1 VQDSTFDMG
10 KYEASG
16 LGNVGTRD
24 RLLGVSG
31 RSRLLAACVGSCV
44 RGQVIGQ
51 TVILTV
57 LAAIVFGSAVFLSYR
72 FLGWLLD

>member
-1 VQDSTFDMG
+1 M
-10 KYEASG
+10 KRAA
-16 LGNVGTRD
+16 LA
-24 RLLGVSG
+24 
-31 RSRLLAACVGSCV
+31 LLAIIVGYQEFSDDLAYWLPAWGAV
-44 RGQVIGQ
+44 YGGQVIGQ

>member
-1 VQDSTFDMG
+1 MSRAVWAVVAIVVGYWEFKDDLE
-10 KYEASG
+10 YWLPA
-16 LGNVGTRD
+16 LGAVYG
-24 RLLGVSG
+24 
-31 RSRLLAACVGSCV
+31 
-44 RGQVIGQ
+44 GQVIGQ